1 MRQASD
7 DGRGAPDAGRATR
20 FSAAARSTGGFD
32 RLLRT
37 LRAICR
43 CSRRPKGRPCVPQRP
58 GIWEISV
65 NLAYSDVSTSSSI
78 AMSPMPA
85 IANVPAVDTRTAP
98 RTLSAARRQGVTR
111 LPIGVGVDGW

>member
-43 CSRRPKGRPCVPQRP
+43 CSRRPKGRPCVSQRP
-58 GIWEISV
+58 GIWESR
-65 NLAYSDVSTSSSI
+65 L
-78 AMSPMPA
+78 
-85 IANVPAVDTRTAP
+85 
-98 RTLSAARRQGVTR
+98 RTLGETVDWAYLALR
-111 LPIGVGVDGW
+111 IGGELLWLASNPG